1 MFHPD
6 FKHLLLEYVFVLKKQ
21 QLLRLVPFA
30 TATSIAKA
38 LNSQGN
44 PRDPERTCVNDI
56 EYLNDMGSLEMFRGH
71 KWIWYDLI
79 MLNLS
84 LWEQT
89 AFVCKVRRFAVS
101 QACRLRMVLGSG
113 TSPRHLQTTYVTT
126 LTRYPSSLR
135 FRMLRVQVK
144 PGRRFNLRTVNG
156 FAGLDNI
163 QHWLSRGITIWVLAL
178 GVQLPKN
185 RWLLSPSLQGT

>member
-71 KWIWYDLI
+71 KWI
-79 MLNLS
+79 
-84 LWEQT
+84 
-89 AFVCKVRRFAVS
+89 
-101 QACRLRMVLGSG
+101 
-113 TSPRHLQTTYVTT
+113 
-126 LTRYPSSLR
+126 
-135 FRMLRVQVK
+135 
-144 PGRRFNLRTVNG
+144 
-156 FAGLDNI
+156 
-163 QHWLSRGITIWVLAL
+163 
-178 GVQLPKN
+178 
-185 RWLLSPSLQGT
+185 